1 MSPLTLRNSY
11 YFLVTSLPDLILEE
25 KWAPQGFA
33 AFADD
38 IVDFISEADA
48 ELLRYIRLPF
58 DNANLITLL
67 ESRQRPFEPNGNY
80 SREDILQGIK
90 TPALLPG
97 YMQRLV
103 EAHKESRQL
112 FPDLSL
118 EDQLN
123 WLFYEEAV
131 QHPNEFLAAWFT
143 FELHLR
149 NVLAGL
155 NVRSGFAHLNDRVEG
170 FERVLASSIVC
181 RDEVSEQILKS
192 LAPEFGLS
200 SRLEWIET
208 FIELPMDD
216 VARRETEID
225 QLRWDRLDGLSLFA
239 GFHIE
244 SMLAFCLKL
253 FIVERWQ
260 GLDPQ
265 EGKRKLERLVGQ
277 MKNMTV

>member
-1 MSPLTLRNSY
+1 MSFPGLQNSY
-11 YFLVTSLPDLILEE
+11 YFLVTSLPDLIFEE

-33 AFADD
+33 EFADD
-38 IVDFISEADA
+38 IVDFISEEDA

-80 SREDILQGIK
+80 SREDLLQGVK

-123 WLFYEEAV
+123 WLFYEEAA

-143 FELHLR
+143 FEMHLR

-155 NVRSGFAHLNDRVEG
+155 NVRSGFAHLNDRAEG
-170 FERVLASSIVC
+170 SERVLASAIVC

-192 LAPEFGLS
+192 LAPDFGLS
-200 SRLEWIET
+200 SRLEWIESI
-208 FIELPMDD
+208 IELPLDD

-225 QLRWDRLDGLSLFA
+225 QLRWETLDGLSLFA

-260 GLDPQ
+260 VLDPQ
-265 EGKRKLERLVGQ
+265 EGKRKLELLVGE
-277 MKNMTV
+277 MKRVTV

>member
-38 IVDFISEADA
+38 IVDFISEADT

-123 WLFYEEAV
+123 WLFYEEAS
-131 QHPNEFLAAWFT
+131 QHSNEFLAAWFT

-155 NVRSGFAHLNDRVEG
+155 NVRSGFAHLNDRAEG
-170 FERVLASSIVC
+170 AERVLASAIVC

-200 SRLEWIET
+200 SRLAWIET
-208 FIELPMDD
+208 IIELPLDD